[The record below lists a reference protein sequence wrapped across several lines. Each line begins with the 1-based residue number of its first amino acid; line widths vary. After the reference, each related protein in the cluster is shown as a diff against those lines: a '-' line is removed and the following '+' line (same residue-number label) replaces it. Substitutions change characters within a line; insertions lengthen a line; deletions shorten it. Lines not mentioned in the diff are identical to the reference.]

1 MRTCVY
7 VTGTLHLLSAQG
19 SKDNWK
25 IQGRGEKLR
34 NVAWKSRGGVN
45 VAWISRG
52 GVRNVAWKC
61 RGGVRDVAWKSM
73 RKVRS
78 AA

>member
-7 VTGTLHLLSAQG
+7 VIGRLHLLSAQG
-19 SKDNWK
+19 GKDNWK

-34 NVAWKSRGGVN
+34 NGAWKSRGGVRN

-52 GVRNVAWKC
+52 GVRNVVWKC
-61 RGGVRDVAWKSM
+61 RGG
-73 RKVRS
+73 
-78 AA
+78 